1 MNYRI
6 THTGNFPS
14 NSKIIITGSKSESNR
29 ILILK
34 KLFNPELYI
43 DNLSN
48 SDDTQYLQRALE
60 NPHGIINIHHAGTA
74 MRFLTSFYAIRTKY
88 SICLTG
94 SDRMKQRP
102 ISILVDALNSMGAK
116 VSYTDKIGFPP
127 LIIERASKFS
137 NELSI
142 QANTSS
148 QYITSL
154 MLIGASLPNGMTIK
168 LIGDI
173 TSKSYIQLSLVTL
186 KSFGIEAEFVDNI
199 IRINPFSHNRRL
211 KSWTVESD
219 WSSASYYYSIV
230 SLVSSNNSSLELKSF
245 RENSAQGDVRLT
257 RIYEQLGVSSY
268 FGKDDSLRLNKVK
281 SSEGH
286 YYKSLSLDL
295 IENPDL
301 AQTIVVNAFGLALEC
316 QLFGLHTLKIKET
329 DRLVALKNE
338 LIKLGAEIEITNNS
352 LHLKRRTSIIN
363 PDIEIETYQDHRMA
377 MAFVPL
383 ALIAPIK
390 IKQAEVVSKS
400 YPDFWKDIENLG
412 FELNQYN

>member
-6 THTGNFPS
+6 THTGKFPS
-14 NSKIIITGSKSESNR
+14 NSKIRITGSKSESNR

-60 NPHGIINIHHAGTA
+60 NPHGTINIHHAGTA
-74 MRFLTSFYAIRTKY
+74 MRFLTSFYAIKTKD
-88 SICLTG
+88 SVCLTG

-127 LIIERASKFS
+127 LKIQGTNKLS

-154 MLIGASLPNGMTIK
+154 MLIGAALPSGLTIK
-168 LIGDI
+168 LIGEI
-173 TSKSYIQLSLVTL
+173 TSKPYIQLSLVTL
-186 KSFGIEAEFVDNI
+186 KLFGIEAEFVDNI
-199 IRINPFSHNRRL
+199 IRINPFSYNKL
-211 KSWTVESD
+211 KNWIVESD
-219 WSSASYYYSIV
+219 WSSASYYYSIL
-230 SLVSSNNSSLELKSF
+230 SLASSNNPILELNSF
-245 RENSAQGDVRLT
+245 RKNSSQGDARLT
-257 RIYEQLGVSSY
+257 EIYKQLGISSQ
-268 FGKDDSLRLNKVK
+268 FRKEDSLRLDKIN
-281 SSEGH
+281 SSEG
-286 YYKSLSLDL
+286 YSKVLSLDL

-301 AQTIVVNAFGLALEC
+301 AQTIVVNAFGLGLEC

-352 LHLKRRTSIIN
+352 LHLKRRISGIN

-377 MAFVPL
+377 MAFAPL
-383 ALIAPIK
+383 ALITPIK

-412 FELNQYN
+412 FELNQYK

>member
-6 THTGNFPS
+6 THTGKFPS
-14 NSKIIITGSKSESNR
+14 NNKIRITGSKSESNR

-34 KLFNPELYI
+34 KLFNPELHI

-60 NPHGIINIHHAGTA
+60 NPHGTINIHHAGTA
-74 MRFLTSFYAIRTKY
+74 MRFLTSFYAIKTKD
-88 SICLTG
+88 SVCLTG

-127 LIIERASKFS
+127 LKIQGTNKLS

-154 MLIGASLPNGMTIK
+154 MLIGAALPSGLTIK
-168 LIGDI
+168 LIGEI
-173 TSKSYIQLSLVTL
+173 TSKPYIQLSLVTL
-186 KSFGIEAEFVDNI
+186 KLFGIEAEFVDNI
-199 IRINPFSHNRRL
+199 IRINPFSYNKL
-211 KSWTVESD
+211 KNWTVESD
-219 WSSASYYYSIV
+219 WSSASYYYSIL
-230 SLVSSNNSSLELKSF
+230 SLASSNNSILELNSF
-245 RENSAQGDVRLT
+245 RKNSSQGDARLAE
-257 RIYEQLGVSSY
+257 IYKQLGISSQ
-268 FGKDDSLRLNKVK
+268 FREENSLRLDKIN
-281 SSEGH
+281 SSEG
-286 YYKSLSLDL
+286 YSKVLSLDL

-301 AQTIVVNAFGLALEC
+301 AQTIVVNAFGLGLEC

-338 LIKLGAEIEITNNS
+338 LIKLGAEIDITNNS
-352 LHLKRRTSIIN
+352 LHLKRRIYRIN

-377 MAFVPL
+377 MAFAPL
-383 ALIAPIK
+383 ALITPIR

>member
-6 THTGNFPS
+6 THTGKFPT
-14 NSKIIITGSKSESNR
+14 NSKIRITGSKSESNR

-60 NPHGIINIHHAGTA
+60 NLHGTINIHHAGTA
-74 MRFLTSFYAIRTKY
+74 MRFLTSFYAIRTKDAV
-88 SICLTG
+88 CLTG

-127 LIIERASKFS
+127 LKIERTNKLS

-154 MLIGASLPNGMTIK
+154 MLIGAALPSGLTIK
-168 LIGDI
+168 LIGEI
-173 TSKSYIQLSLVTL
+173 TSKPYIQLSLVTL
-186 KSFGIEAEFVDNI
+186 KLFGIEAEFEDNI
-199 IRINPFSHNRRL
+199 IRINPFSYNKL
-211 KSWTVESD
+211 KNWIVESD
-219 WSSASYYYSIV
+219 WSSASYYYSIL
-230 SLVSSNNSSLELKSF
+230 SLVSSNNSILELNSF
-245 RENSAQGDVRLT
+245 RKNSSQGDARLT
-257 RIYEQLGVSSY
+257 EIYKQLGISSQ
-268 FGKDDSLRLNKVK
+268 FREEDSLRLDKIN
-281 SSEGH
+281 SSEG
-286 YYKSLSLDL
+286 YSKVLSLDL

-301 AQTIVVNAFGLALEC
+301 AQTIVVNAFGLGLEC

-352 LHLKRRTSIIN
+352 LHLKRRISGIN

-377 MAFVPL
+377 MAFAPL
-383 ALIAPIK
+383 ALITPIK